1 MKRLAW
7 CLLYGFAGLAQAAI
21 NDVTFHGTLVSPPA
35 CTISDGKTIE
45 VEFRNVII
53 DNINGDN
60 FRQDV
65 PYTITCDP
73 DVRDDAWE
81 MSLTW
86 TGSQTPYDDS
96 AIETDVSGLLL
107 NQPFHRYFADFLALW
122 SMDNRVLL
130 NLASPRH
137 QLAKQRLVLLAKC
150 CFLFHLTVS
159 ISNFPTVY
167 PTRST
172 IDRFKRIFPHSPRVN
187 ADLSSSSWQTSRR
200 NYCDHALE
208 EYVDKIFVD
217 EAVNELQTIQDM
229 LRWSVSRFSA
239 ANIWYGHGT
248 DNPWDEAVQLVLP
261 SLYLPLDIPEDMR
274 TARLTSSEKHRIV
287 ERVIRRVNERIPVA
301 YLTNKAWFC
310 GHEFYVDERVLVP
323 RSPIGELINNKFA
336 GLISK
341 QPQHILDMCTGSGCI
356 AIACAYAFPEAE
368 VDAVDI
374 SPDALAV
381 AEQNIEEHG
390 LIHNVIPIRSDLF
403 RDLPKVQYDLIVT
416 NPPYVDAEDMS
427 DLPNE
432 YRHEPELGLASG
444 TDGLKLTRRI
454 LGNAADYLA
463 DDGVLICEVGNSM
476 VHLMEQYP
484 DVPFTWLE
492 FDNGGD
498 GVFMLTKEQLIAAR
512 EHFAIYKD

>member
-1 MKRLAW
+1 M
-7 CLLYGFAGLAQAAI
+7 
-21 NDVTFHGTLVSPPA
+21 
-35 CTISDGKTIE
+35 
-45 VEFRNVII
+45 
-53 DNINGDN
+53 
-60 FRQDV
+60 
-65 PYTITCDP
+65 
-73 DVRDDAWE
+73 
-81 MSLTW
+81 
-86 TGSQTPYDDS
+86 
-96 AIETDVSGLLL
+96 
-107 NQPFHRYFADFLALW
+107 
-122 SMDNRVLL
+122 
-130 NLASPRH
+130 
-137 QLAKQRLVLLAKC
+137 
-150 CFLFHLTVS
+150 
-159 ISNFPTVY
+159 
-167 PTRST
+167 
-172 IDRFKRIFPHSPRVN
+172 
-187 ADLSSSSWQTSRR
+187 
-200 NYCDHALE
+200 
-208 EYVDKIFVD
+208 DKIFVD
-217 EAVNELQTIQDM
+217 EAVSELHTIQDM
-229 LRWSVSRFSA
+229 LRWAVSRFSV

-287 ERVIRRVNERIPVA
+287 ERVIRRINERIPVA

-323 RSPIGELINNKFA
+323 RSPIGELINNHFA
-336 GLISK
+336 GLISQ
-341 QPQHILDMCTGSGCI
+341 QPKYILDMCTGSGCI
-356 AIACAYAFPEAE
+356 AIACAYAFPDAE

-381 AEQNIEEHG
+381 AEHNIEEHG
-390 LIHNVIPIRSDLF
+390 LIHHVTPIRSDLF

-454 LGNAADYLA
+454 LGNAPDYLS

-498 GVFMLTKEQLIAAR
+498 GVFMLTKAQLLAAR
-512 EHFAIYKD
+512 EHFNIYKD